1 MKWIEQQRPSSVLS
15 NSGGLISVGT
25 HPGDHQNQGVGG
37 RSSKLSSP
45 SSSTSVV
52 SIPDET
58 LAQLTVKELNKKVQN
73 LSRDEVVALKQRRR
87 TLKNR
92 G

>member
-1 MKWIEQQRPSSVLS
+1 M
-15 NSGGLISVGT
+15 GSVGLNAN
-25 HPGDHQNQGVGG
+25 DFIQ
-37 RSSKLSSP
+37 
-45 SSSTSVV
+45 
-52 SIPDET
+52 DET
-58 LAQLTVKELNKKVQN
+58 LAHLTVKELNKRVSN

>member
-1 MKWIEQQRPSSVLS
+1 MRGYINNKSFILEVIVLYFKNIVIHFNLTSSGPMGIGS
-15 NSGGLISVGT
+15 NPNEYI
-25 HPGDHQNQGVGG
+25 Q
-37 RSSKLSSP
+37 
-45 SSSTSVV
+45 
-52 SIPDET
+52 DET
-58 LAQLTVKELNKKVQN
+58 LAHLTVKELNKRVSN

>member
-1 MKWIEQQRPSSVLS
+1 MLYSVISILLDVLFLTPLNIVIHFNLTSSGPMGIGS
-15 NSGGLISVGT
+15 NPNEYI
-25 HPGDHQNQGVGG
+25 Q
-37 RSSKLSSP
+37 
-45 SSSTSVV
+45 
-52 SIPDET
+52 DET
-58 LAQLTVKELNKKVQN
+58 LAHLTVKELNKRVSN

>member
-1 MKWIEQQRPSSVLS
+1 MTINPDRPHS
-15 NSGGLISVGT
+15 
-25 HPGDHQNQGVGG
+25 
-37 RSSKLSSP
+37 RSSKLHSP
-45 SSSTSVV
+45 LSQTTESTV
-52 SIPDET
+52 IPDDT
-58 LAQLTVKELNKKVQN
+58 LSMLTVKELNKRVQN

>member
-1 MKWIEQQRPSSVLS
+1 MIKPHKFSIHFTLFLL
-15 NSGGLISVGT
+15 NFSGNIGSVGSN
-25 HPGDHQNQGVGG
+25 PNDFIQ
-37 RSSKLSSP
+37 
-45 SSSTSVV
+45 
-52 SIPDET
+52 DET
-58 LAQLTVKELNKKVQN
+58 LAHLTVKELNKRVSN

>member
-1 MKWIEQQRPSSVLS
+1 MYQIFSGNIGTAGS
-15 NSGGLISVGT
+15 NPNEFI
-25 HPGDHQNQGVGG
+25 Q
-37 RSSKLSSP
+37 
-45 SSSTSVV
+45 
-52 SIPDET
+52 DET
-58 LAQLTVKELNKKVQN
+58 LAHLTVKELNKRVSN

>member
-1 MKWIEQQRPSSVLS
+1 MSIIF
-15 NSGGLISVGT
+15 SGHMGSVGLNAN
-25 HPGDHQNQGVGG
+25 DFIQ
-37 RSSKLSSP
+37 
-45 SSSTSVV
+45 
-52 SIPDET
+52 DET
-58 LAQLTVKELNKKVQN
+58 LAHLTVKELNKRVSN

>member
-1 MKWIEQQRPSSVLS
+1 MLQSILTRLVIKIS
-15 NSGGLISVGT
+15 NTFSGAMGIGSN
-25 HPGDHQNQGVGG
+25 PNDFIQ
-37 RSSKLSSP
+37 
-45 SSSTSVV
+45 
-52 SIPDET
+52 DET
-58 LAQLTVKELNKKVQN
+58 LAHLTVKELNKRVSN

>member
-1 MKWIEQQRPSSVLS
+1 MINSSHTKFFIHFALFLHYF
-15 NSGGLISVGT
+15 SGNIGSVGSN
-25 HPGDHQNQGVGG
+25 PNDFIQ
-37 RSSKLSSP
+37 
-45 SSSTSVV
+45 
-52 SIPDET
+52 DET
-58 LAQLTVKELNKKVQN
+58 LAHLTVKELNKRVSN